1 MVLYLVRHGIA
12 IDRTDPKCPSDPER
26 PLTARGLQKTRL
38 AALGLRELGAKPDAI
53 LTSPYVRAVQ
63 TAEIF
68 AEVLGFPQGK
78 IRVSEFLKPGD
89 NPAET
94 VREIARLRA
103 KEAACFGHA
112 PHLDMMVAYLTGARA
127 AFTELKKAG
136 VACLEQASAQER
148 WELRWLLPSKML
160 RELGD

>member
-1 MVLYLVRHGIA
+1 MFLYLVRHGIA
-12 IDRTDPKCPSDPER
+12 VDRTDPKCPPDPER
-26 PLTARGLQKTRL
+26 PLTARGVQKTRA

-53 LTSPYVRAVQ
+53 LTSPYVRAAQ

-68 AEVLGFPQGK
+68 AEALSFPPEK

-94 VREIARLRA
+94 IREIARLRA
-103 KEAACFGHA
+103 KEVACFGHA
-112 PHLDMMVAYLTGARA
+112 PHLDMLIAHLSGART

-136 VACLEQASAQER
+136 AACLEQASSQGR
-148 WELRWLLPSKML
+148 WELRWILPPKML

>member
-1 MVLYLVRHGIA
+1 MILYLVRHGIA
-12 IDRTDPKCPSDPER
+12 VDRTDPKCPPDPER
-26 PLTARGLQKTRL
+26 PLTARGVQKTRS
-38 AALGLRELGAKPDAI
+38 AALGLREMGAKPDAV
-53 LTSPYVRAVQ
+53 LTSPYLRAAQ

-68 AEVLGFPQGK
+68 AEALGFPVEK

-103 KEAACFGHA
+103 KEVACFGHA
-112 PHLDMMVAYLTGARA
+112 PHLDMLIAYLVGART

-136 VACLEQASAQER
+136 TACLEQASAQGR
-148 WELRWLLPSKML
+148 WELRWILPPKLL